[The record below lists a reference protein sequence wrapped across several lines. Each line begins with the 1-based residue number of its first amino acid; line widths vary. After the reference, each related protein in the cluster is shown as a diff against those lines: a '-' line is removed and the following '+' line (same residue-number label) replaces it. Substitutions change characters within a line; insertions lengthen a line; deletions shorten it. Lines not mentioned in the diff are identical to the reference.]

1 MSELI
6 IAIDGPAGSGKSTVA
21 RAVAATLGWSFLDTG
36 AMYRSICVE
45 AARQNVS
52 IRNEEAISA
61 LAERSIIRVGS
72 RVLINDVDVTEAIRT
87 DQVNHDVSLVAT
99 YPSVRSAMVDRQR
112 EFADGASVGT
122 VVEGRDIAT
131 VVFPNATLKIFL
143 TASLEERGRRRGTE
157 GIESIQRR
165 DEIDQNRETSPLR
178 RPVDARLIDTTNR
191 SVEEIVKEVVSC
203 LESLPLK

>member
-1 MSELI
+1 MSKLI

-21 RAVAATLGWSFLDTG
+21 RAVAAALGWSFLDTG

-52 IRNEEAISA
+52 IRDEEAISA
-61 LAERSIIRVGS
+61 VASSSLIRVGS
-72 RVLINDVDVTEAIRT
+72 RVLINGVDVTEEIRT

-112 EFADGASVGT
+112 EFADDSTVGT
-122 VVEGRDIAT
+122 VVEGRDITT

-143 TASLEERGRRRGTE
+143 TASIEERGRRRGAE
-157 GIESIQRR
+157 GIKSIQRR
-165 DEIDQNRETSPLR
+165 DDIDQSRETSPLR
-178 RPVDARLIDTTNR
+178 CPVDARLIDTTGR
-191 SVEEIVKEVVSC
+191 SVEEIVREVVSC
-203 LESLPLK
+203 LESSPLT